1 MNRLIAVSS
10 SIAQQ
15 LQGLSQSGK
24 KINYTNACREENK
37 GLVRPVNKLFCG
49 LLYFSLSACAFFP
62 ANGPSRMA
70 MEEAGSTTLPDGK
83 KTIALVD
90 IDEYTLGVLS
100 RRPVGTLRGLFGD
113 RRAPSNQPIG
123 VGDSLQITIWEAAS
137 GGLFSPQSADQVN
150 LGSRTATI
158 PDQVVARDG
167 SISVPYAGRIR
178 AAGRSTQQVERQ
190 IIERLQ
196 GKAIE
201 PQVLVN
207 LSKNVTNTVTVTG
220 EVANGARVP
229 LTLRGDRV
237 MDVIAAAGGYRSASH
252 ETFVSLT
259 RGTKT
264 AKAPIQL
271 LIDNPGEN
279 VFVHPGDVLTVE
291 RTPQTFTAVGATGA
305 NTVVPFGVSKLTLEE
320 AIGRA
325 GGAQDASADPDGIFV
340 LRYEPT
346 FLASSYSTT
355 DPKLLT
361 KNLVPVAY
369 HLSLRDPQAYFLAR
383 RFEMRDKDILLVT
396 NSPLTEV
403 SKLSHLFGMISQ
415 PGMVGASGAL
425 MLR

>member
-1 MNRLIAVSS
+1 MRLLFEKHSVVFKSTNVLMWRIFEKISVSS
-10 SIAQQ
+10 WF
-15 LQGLSQSGK
+15 SQSSRISHK
-24 KINYTNACREENK
+24 NLKLLLLPFC
-37 GLVRPVNKLFCG
+37 LV
-49 LLYFSLSACAFFP
+49 LSSCAFFP

-70 MEEAGSTTLPDGK
+70 MEEAGSTSLPTGK
-83 KTIALVD
+83 KSIVLVD
-90 IDEYTLGVLS
+90 IDEYTLSVLE

-113 RRAPSNQPIG
+113 QRAPTNQPIG
-123 VGDSLQITIWEAAS
+123 VGDTVQITIWEAAS
-137 GGLFSPQSADQVN
+137 GGLFSAQAADQVSP
-150 LGSRTATI
+150 GSKTATI

-178 AAGRSTQQVERQ
+178 AAGRSSQQVEQ
-190 IIERLQ
+190 LIIERLQ

-207 LSKNVTNTVTVTG
+207 LTRNVTNTVTVTG

-237 MDVIAAAGGYRSASH
+237 MDVIAAAGGYRSPSH

-259 RGTKT
+259 RGNKT

-271 LIDNPGEN
+271 LIDTPSEN

-305 NTVVPFGVSKLTLEE
+305 NTVVPFGVSKLSLDE

-325 GGAQDASADPDGIFV
+325 GGAQDARADPDGIFV
-340 LRYEPT
+340 LRYEPA
-346 FLASSYSTT
+346 FLAKSYPTA
-355 DPKLLT
+355 DPALL
-361 KNLVPVAY
+361 KQSFVPVAY
-369 HLSLRDPQAYFLAR
+369 HLSLRDADAYFLAR

-396 NSPLTEV
+396 NAPLTEV
-403 SKLSHLFGMISQ
+403 SKLSQLIGIVTQ
-415 PGMVGASGAL
+415 PAMGGAF